1 MRVLCFRERIFPHSL
16 AFSLPIMSARQPKS
30 APAVSPLPIRPA
42 GQALS
47 AYPYHNYVVRS
58 WRPQDREA
66 AASVVREALV
76 PYGLGWDAA
85 GADADA
91 YNVDE
96 HYSGGRSEFWVVCDA
111 EDASKVYGTAA
122 FRPWER
128 SPADTAEL
136 RKLYLC
142 ASSGVRG
149 KGLGSFL
156 VDACESRASHL
167 GFKYAVIETTSQMT
181 EALRLYKSRGYSPIS
196 DIDTA
201 RCDVAMK
208 KKLARADEPACS
220 GNDEQVM
227 AVDRDGFL
235 LTSVPRE
242 KARRWRMMYG
252 AIVVMILSEDGNRIL
267 VQRRSMQKVWLRERH
282 DGLMHAVPT
291 APSSS

>member
-1 MRVLCFRERIFPHSL
+1 
-16 AFSLPIMSARQPKS
+16 MSARQPQS
-30 APAVSPLPIRPA
+30 APALSPLPVRPA

-58 WRPQDREA
+58 WRPQDRDA
-66 AASVVREALV
+66 AASVIREALI

-91 YNVDE
+91 YMVDE
-96 HYSGGRSEFWVVCDA
+96 HYAGGRAEFWVVCDA

-128 SPADTAEL
+128 SPSDTAEL

-181 EALRLYKSRGYSPIS
+181 EALRLYESRGYSPIS

-208 KKLARADEPACS
+208 KTLAAADETTSS
-220 GNDEQVM
+220 GEDERVM

-235 LTSVPRE
+235 LTSVPRG

-252 AIVVMILSEDGNRIL
+252 AIVVMILSQDGDRIL
-267 VQRRSMQKVWLRERH
+267 VQRRSMQKVWLQERR
-282 DGLMHAVPT
+282 GRFMHALFT
-291 APSSS
+291 APPLV